1 MTVQPSPVPAA
12 GARFV
17 CGLIGSGI
25 GESLTPAMH
34 EAEAD
39 RRGMPYVYRRTDLT
53 SLGLTPEEGV
63 GLIRPA
69 GLLGFSGLNIT
80 HPCKRLAVAH
90 VDELSPEAATIGA
103 INTVVFE
110 GGRVVGHNTDV
121 TGFAHGFAR
130 DMPDVTLA
138 HVVQVGAGGAG
149 AAVAHALVSLGAA
162 LLVIA
167 DLDQERATGLASDVR
182 AATGAEV
189 RGIGLADLPAQLSR
203 ADGVV
208 NCTPVGMAQHP
219 GTPFDPAMLRAEHW
233 VVDVV
238 YRPLVTELVAAARAR
253 GCRVATGAGMAI
265 GQAVD
270 SFALFTGVRADADAV
285 ARDFARLVDTEGQ
298 HDAHA

>member
-1 MTVQPSPVPAA
+1 MTAQPSPVLAA
-12 GARFV
+12 GPRFV

-90 VDELSPEAATIGA
+90 VDDLSTEAATIGA
-103 INTVVFE
+103 INTVVFTD
-110 GGRVVGHNTDV
+110 GRVVGHNTDV
-121 TGFAHGFAR
+121 TGFAHGFTR
-130 DMPDVTLA
+130 DMPDAALG

-149 AAVAHALVSLGAA
+149 AAVAHALVSLGAGE
-162 LLVIA
+162 LVIA
-167 DLDQERATGLASDVR
+167 DLDEARAAALATDVR
-182 AATGAEV
+182 AATGGHA
-189 RGIGLADLPAQLSR
+189 RSCGIDALAATMAA

-219 GTPFDPAMLRAEHW
+219 GTPFDPDLLQDRQW

-238 YRPLVTELVAAARAR
+238 YRPLETELVRAARAR

-270 SFALFTGVRADADAV
+270 SFTLFTGVRPDPEAV
-285 ARDFARLVDTEGQ
+285 AQDFARLVDTEGRP
-298 HDAHA
+298 DARA

>member
-1 MTVQPSPVPAA
+1 MTIQPSPVPVA
-12 GARFV
+12 GTRFV

-53 SLGLTPEEGV
+53 ALGLSPEEGV

-80 HPCKRLAVAH
+80 HPCKRLAVEH
-90 VDELSPEAATIGA
+90 VDELSAEAATIGA
-103 INTVVFE
+103 INTVVFD

-130 DMPDVTLA
+130 DMPEVALGQ
-138 HVVQVGAGGAG
+138 VVQVGAGGAG
-149 AAVAHALVSLGAA
+149 AAVAHALVSLGAGR
-162 LLVIA
+162 LVVA
-167 DLDQERATGLASDVR
+167 DLDPGRAAALATSV
-182 AATGAEV
+182 AGATGAEV
-189 RGIGLADLPAQLSR
+189 VSAGLGDLPAQLSR

-219 GTPFDPAMLRAEHW
+219 GTPFDPDLLDPRHW

-238 YRPLVTELVAAARAR
+238 YRPLVTELVRAARAR

-270 SFALFTGVRADADAV
+270 SFALFTGVRADPDAV
-285 ARDFARLVDTEGQ
+285 AADFARLVDTEGRQ
-298 HDAHA
+298 DAHA